1 MILAIFTASMFF
13 ASVKGLLPLNPRYYR
28 IHLHKLMAN
37 NNSGGGKN
45 VKSKKINVIEDE
57 WKIAIDRPTLVI
69 VESPAKAKTIQ
80 KYLDE
85 NLYIVDYCAGHIR
98 DLAKA
103 KDVSSKEKNS
113 IIQAELKLN
122 VADVGVDVF
131 NDFNPIYVPMEDKS
145 GIISKLKK
153 QLSKCSRLLLASD
166 EDREGEAL
174 SWSFHSIIIIII
186 VINIIIIYIFN
197 IF

>member
-13 ASVKGLLPLNPRYYR
+13 ASVKGLLPLNSRHYR
-28 IHLHKLMAN
+28 LHPHRLMAN
-37 NNSGGGKN
+37 KNSGVVKN
-45 VKSKKINVIEDE
+45 VKSKKINVIEDD

-122 VADVGVDVF
+122 VAAVGVDVF
-131 NDFNPIYVPMEDKS
+131 NDFNPIYVPMKDKS
-145 GIISKLKK
+145 DIISKLKK

-166 EDREGEAL
+166 EDREGEAI
-174 SWSFHSIIIIII
+174 SWSFHFQFI
-186 VINIIIIYIFN
+186 
-197 IF
+197 